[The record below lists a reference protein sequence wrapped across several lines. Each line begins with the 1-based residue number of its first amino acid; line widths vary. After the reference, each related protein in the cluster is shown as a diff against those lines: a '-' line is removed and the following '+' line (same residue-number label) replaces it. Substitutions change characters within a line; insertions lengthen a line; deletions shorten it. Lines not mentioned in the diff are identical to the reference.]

1 MKFDSDPIGRE
12 FDAISDEYVASDQAC
27 TAEVNKRSAIK

>member
-12 FDAISDEYVASDQAC
+12 FDAISDEYVAQTKPALQQ
-27 TAEVNKRSAIK
+27 VNKRSAIK